1 MCQTKHLVRMYYHRQ
16 HPIIPNQTQRQATYF
31 GGGGEGPRLAL
42 GGITLCFCSFSF
54 SFSLSWNSICE
65 RLKFFSPGP
74 LSLDDRRCWRFST
87 PPPKLNWIDFL
98 RGASSAYEMRLLG
111 LDVSLSLRSESDSND
126 PLGDETLDMVEW
138 NGNVVRPLDR
148 CNQFCSDECDSIKD
162 EMSYDNRNL
171 ISYAAVNARD
181 PGMMRSA
188 RRRSHGLRQT
198 SSSTDVN
205 TVKQLKEQD
214 RAGIRQI
221 VMNEMRRQTVERDM
235 MQEGRWG

>member
-1 MCQTKHLVRMYYHRQ
+1 MNVVVSKMGCQMV
-16 HPIIPNQTQRQATYF
+16 
-31 GGGGEGPRLAL
+31 
-42 GGITLCFCSFSF
+42 
-54 SFSLSWNSICE
+54 
-65 RLKFFSPGP
+65 
-74 LSLDDRRCWRFST
+74 DDR
-87 PPPKLNWIDFL
+87 D
-98 RGASSAYEMRLLG
+98 
-111 LDVSLSLRSESDSND
+111 
-126 PLGDETLDMVEW
+126 
-138 NGNVVRPLDR
+138 
-148 CNQFCSDECDSIKD
+148 
-162 EMSYDNRNL
+162 L